1 MKKKVLFVGEHPHY
15 HSGLGNMMSA
25 ILSQVDT
32 EKYQPAGFC
41 APEMVTTKDVF
52 RPPAVTMMSASIPED
67 SWGHA
72 RLVRLLQHVDLDI
85 VCFVGLDIWTYRAAW
100 GDIIRLRDAK
110 KFKIVFIFPYDVQNL
125 RLDWAQ
131 WASDCDLPC
140 VYSQYGM
147 NVLKDHVPGLRY
159 FKPPW
164 LKHELFKPLPDRAA
178 LRKKLFPTIPED
190 HLIFGFVGKNQIR
203 KCPERL
209 LKAYVEAKRENPNI
223 VLYLHMNVDEGFYN
237 LRQLAR
243 DFGVKTGDLQQKLP
257 GDYSVEKMVSIY
269 NALDGLVNCSM
280 QEGLSWTPLEAMA
293 CGTPVIASDTTSQTE
308 LVIGAAE
315 MVPCNE
321 MTFLPVSTEGG
332 RAHIEAKACRVK
344 DIKDAILKVAADP
357 QLRAEMGKKGIERA
371 KAWVS
376 DMGNIN
382 DLLEAALSIKPKSKI
397 REVLFAQHSSAGD
410 VLMTTQCFK
419 GIKERHPK
427 LLLVYMTQR
436 IYQDIVTG
444 NPYLDEIIDWDERLL
459 KRYEVVYNPH
469 GEHILSGGFNNL
481 DVTLYSMYP
490 YFCKVDADDLAIEQ
504 VKPEYEKVWVEGL
517 TDHQGA
523 ILQPFIVVHTTGG
536 SQKYRSYPHMDVALK
551 GIRLPIV
558 QLGGPSDIRCK
569 SDLDLCGKLTFRES
583 AWVMANAKAA
593 VVIDSFLSHLA
604 GAVGTD
610 AVVLYG
616 PAPPR
621 VVQPKAQGCKII
633 NLKPDMLKV
642 CSKMTHCWGENPQC
656 NSPCIHTISPMKVK
670 KALKEILA

>member
-1 MKKKVLFVGEHPHY
+1 MKKRVLFVGEHPHY

-25 ILSQVDT
+25 ILSQVNTD
-32 EKYQPAGFC
+32 KYQPAGFC
-41 APEMVTTKDVF
+41 APEMVTTSDVF
-52 RPPAVTMMSASIPED
+52 SPPATTMMSASSTDD

-85 VCFVGLDIWTYRAAW
+85 LCFVGIDIWTYQAAW

-110 KFKIVFIFPYDVQNL
+110 KFKIIFIFPYDVQHL
-125 RLDWAQ
+125 RLDWAK
-131 WASDCDLPC
+131 WAADCDLPC

-147 NVLKDHVPGLRY
+147 NVLKDHVPALRY
-159 FKPPW
+159 FKPPF
-164 LKHELFKPLPDRAA
+164 LKHELFKPLPNRAA
-178 LRKKLFPTIPED
+178 LRKKLFPTVPEN

-223 VLYLHMNVDEGFYN
+223 VLYLHMNIDEGFYN
-237 LRQLAR
+237 LKQLAR
-243 DFGVKTGDLQQKLP
+243 DFGAKSGDLLQKLP
-257 GDYSVEKMVSIY
+257 GDYSVEKMVSVY
-269 NALDGLVNCSM
+269 NTLDCLVNCTI

-315 MVPCNE
+315 MVPCNDLA
-321 MTFLPVSTEGG
+321 FIPVSTESG
-332 RAHIEAKACRVK
+332 RAHIEAKVCRVK

-357 QLRAEMGKKGIERA
+357 QLRAEMSKKGIERA

-382 DLLEAALSIKPKSKI
+382 DLLDAALAIKPQPKI
-397 REVLFAQHSSAGD
+397 QKVLFAQHSSAGD

-427 LLLVYMTQR
+427 LSLVYMTQR
-436 IYQDIVTG
+436 IYQDIVKD
-444 NPYLDEIIDWDERLL
+444 NPYIDKIIDWDERLL
-459 KRYEVVYNPH
+459 KRYQVVYNPH
-469 GEHILSGGFNNL
+469 GEHILPGGFNNL

-490 YFCKVDADDLAIEQ
+490 YFCKVDAENLAIKQ
-504 VKPEYEKVWVEGL
+504 VLPKVHWLERFPAGEKIG
-517 TDHQGA
+517 DGY
-523 ILQPFIVVHTTGG
+523 IVVHTTGR

-551 GIRLPIV
+551 GIDLPVV
-558 QLGGPSDIRCK
+558 QIGGPSDIRCK
-569 SDLDLCGKLTFRES
+569 SDLDLCGKLTWRES
-583 AWVMANAKAA
+583 AWVMAHAKAA

-616 PAPPR
+616 PAPAR
-621 VVQPKAQGCKII
+621 VVSPKAQHGAEIVNI
-633 NLKPDMLKV
+633 QPDMLATCKNM
-642 CSKMTHCWGENPQC
+642 SHCWGTNPACQ
-656 NSPCIHTISPMKVK
+656 SPCIHSISPMKIK
-670 KALKEILA
+670 KELLKLLNGR